1 MQDQFISDIR
11 NVDTFI
17 KSVHLFAEIKKVA
30 FWVALNMNFLF
41 LMENK

>member
-17 KSVHLFAEIKKVA
+17 KSVHLFEEIKKVA
-30 FWVALNMNFLF
+30 F
-41 LMENK
+41 